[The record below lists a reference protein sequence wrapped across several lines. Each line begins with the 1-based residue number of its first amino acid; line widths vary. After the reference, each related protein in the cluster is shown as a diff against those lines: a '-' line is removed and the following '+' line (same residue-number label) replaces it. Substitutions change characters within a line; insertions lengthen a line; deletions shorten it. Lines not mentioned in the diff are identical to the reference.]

1 MIFIVRHGETVFNV
15 EDRFQGVADSPL
27 TENGLAQ
34 AYRLA
39 DFFLGT
45 RINVVVASPLARAQI
60 TAEILSAKLKLSC
73 KTDDILREMCYGRW
87 EGRLKKEL
95 IGTRLWE
102 RRIRNKFNFNHPGS
116 FGGVVGGSYAD
127 LYKRFLP
134 LFETFSLHNES
145 ENILYVSHT
154 GFMRCVAKYFNKL
167 SDAETADLPI
177 RNDTVLCI
185 DGGKLKSISLK
196 I

>member
-60 TAEILSAKLKLSC
+60 TAKILSAKLELSY
-73 KTDDILREMCYGRW
+73 KTDGTLREVCYGRW
-87 EGRLKKEL
+87 EGRLKKTL

-116 FGGVVGGSYAD
+116 FDGVVGGSYAD

-154 GFMRCVAKYFNKL
+154 GFMRCVAKYFDKL

-185 DGGKLKSISLK
+185 NGGKLKGVSTRV
-196 I
+196 